1 MSLHFTIRCVAF
13 LLLSSW
19 FADGQQLW
27 MHREVGVNDLPV
39 RLAKADDPAGVLVA
53 SLETVFHDPTL
64 CCGKNSALGDAAI
77 SADPQD
83 LSSISGRLG
92 GRHLLS
98 DGRPINVT
106 AEYVPSD
113 KVAPNLIIAPLTAKR
128 AILIQW
134 NSHLY
139 VLYGVIYEET
149 VGYSAD
155 SGGGGRDY
163 SIQKLLLI
171 DTCCSDSRRY
181 TTFERQS
188 EDWKRVQGLLTLE
201 VARQ

>member
-1 MSLHFTIRCVAF
+1 MYFTIRCVAF

-19 FADGQQLW
+19 FADGQQVW
-27 MHREVGVNDLPV
+27 MHREVRVDDLPV
-39 RLAKADDPAGVLVA
+39 RLAKHEDPAGVLVA
-53 SLETVFHDPTL
+53 SLETVFHDSTI
-64 CCGKNSALGDAAI
+64 CCGRDSALGDAAL

-83 LSSISGRLG
+83 LSSISSRLG

-98 DGRPINVT
+98 DGRPISVT

-113 KVAPNLIIAPLTAKR
+113 RVAPNLIIAPLTAKR

-139 VLYGVIYEET
+139 VLYGAIYEET
-149 VGYSAD
+149 VGYGAD
-155 SGGGGRDY
+155 SGSGGREY

-171 DTCCSDSRRY
+171 DTTYSDSRRY
-181 TTFERQS
+181 TTFVRQS

-201 VARQ
+201 VSHQ